1 MTPSP
6 KTPTE
11 SRPTP
16 TIEDYLAIIYVMERD
31 EGEVVAAR
39 LAESLE
45 VAPPTVTMTLK
56 RMERDGWIDAIQPLK
71 KGGMRTPNK
80 PGQAGTVEQGK
91 AIRLTDKGCEAARS
105 VIRRHMLTEW
115 MLARMLKVPWS
126 RVHAAADRIEHTISE
141 EVESQMRANLDDPQL
156 CPHGNPL
163 PGYEYVAA
171 GWSPLTEVPPGTRVL
186 IRRIH
191 ETAEE
196 NPELLEFLE
205 ANRIVPGVQ
214 AKVSEV
220 LPFNQTLSLQMGKN
234 KVSLGFPTA
243 RYIFVE
249 KAA

>member
-1 MTPSP
+1 MTPII
-6 KTPTE
+6 KTQPE

-16 TIEDYLAIIYVMERD
+16 TIEDYLVIIYVMQRD
-31 EGEVVAAR
+31 EGQVIAAR

-56 RMERDGWIDAIQPLK
+56 RMERDGWIETKHAKDIQLTY
-71 KGGMRTPNK
+71 KGG
-80 PGQAGTVEQGK
+80 
-91 AIRLTDKGCEAARS
+91 EAACS

-126 RVHAAADRIEHTISE
+126 HVHAEADQIEHTISDE
-141 EVESQMRANLDDPQL
+141 IETQMRANLNDPQL

-163 PGYEYVAA
+163 PGYEYVVADWIPLVTLPA
-171 GWSPLTEVPPGTRVL
+171 GEKVV

-196 NPELLEFLE
+196 NHDLLEFLE
-205 ANRIVPGVQ
+205 TNGVIPGAAAEVT
-214 AKVSEV
+214 EV
-220 LPFNQTLSLQMGKN
+220 LPFNQTLSLQLGGKI
-234 KVSLGFPTA
+234 VTLGFPAA

-249 KAA
+249 SVI